1 MNHDVFNGDAD
12 GICALHQLRLALP
25 ASNNLVTGTKREI
38 DLLRRVEACPGD
50 EVTVLD
56 LALGNNRE
64 ALLAMLGKGVK
75 IRYFDHHVSED
86 IPDHR
91 NLTAMIDTSPD
102 ICTSLLVNRY
112 LEGKHLVWAV
122 IGAFGDNLHE
132 AACEAAKPL
141 GLKPQQLS
149 TLRELGECINYNSYG
164 ESVEDLHFHPAELYR
179 ILHQHKSPFVFI
191 NENGI
196 FEILKQGYAED
207 MALARTIRPEH
218 ESPGGAV
225 YILPANPGSR
235 RVSGAFG
242 NPLASASPGRAHAVL
257 TQRRDGGFVVSVRAP
272 QSTHSGADILCSRF
286 ATGGGR
292 KGAAGINMLPENE
305 LPRFVRAFDE
315 VFSLSGYRSNILPG
329 AK

>member
-12 GICALHQLRLALP
+12 GICALHQLRLAFP
-25 ASNNLVTGTKREI
+25 VASNLVTGTKREI
-38 DLLRRVEACPGD
+38 DLLQRVEAGAGD

-56 LALGNNRE
+56 LALGKNRD
-64 ALLAMLGKGVK
+64 ALVAMLGKGAKVS
-75 IRYFDHHVSED
+75 YFDHHVSED
-86 IPDHR
+86 IPDHP

-112 LEGKHLVWAV
+112 LDGKHLIWAV

-132 AACEAAKPL
+132 AAYQAAQPL
-141 GLKPQQLS
+141 GLKPQQLA
-149 TLRELGECINYNSYG
+149 TLRELGECLNYNSYG

-207 MALARTIRPEH
+207 MALARAVRPEH
-218 ESPGGAV
+218 ETPSGAI
-225 YILPANPGSR
+225 YILPAKPWSR

-242 NPLASASPGRAHAVL
+242 NTLASASPDRAHAVL
-257 TQRRDGGFVVSVRAP
+257 TQRSDGAFVVSVRAP
-272 QSTHSGADILCSRF
+272 QSINRGADILCSRF

-292 KGAAGINMLPENE
+292 RGAAGINRLPENE
-305 LPRFVRAFDE
+305 LRQFMQAFDE
-315 VFSLSGYRSNILPG
+315 VFSAAS
-329 AK
+329 